1 MAEVKVGFQLASSL
15 ASKHLLDAQYIKG
28 TYMVVQTQVER
39 DALPV
44 ATQNNDGVIIGG
56 SLVYVTELNKL
67 FIYDIT
73 GDTPAWT
80 ELSLNGGSGS
90 EYLYY
95 DDETEKVYIKDEHDE
110 PVELS
115 QVLGLITRTA
125 SLETQ
130 VQTLDNKIE
139 SNITKY
145 ELLENTET
153 YTLNMVY
160 NHVYTCKN
168 AMTSFNIILPKEMKT
183 QIGFLTEVIFKG
195 IINPNNVKINIVKD
209 DSSGVEEFKNL
220 IYYNYGR
227 IENSLDF
234 DVNSNNTI
242 DLIFGYDGINYCCYI
257 TQYNKDF

>member
-1 MAEVKVGFQLASSL
+1 MAEVKVGFQLGSSL
-15 ASKHLLDAQYIKG
+15 ASKHLIDAQYIKG
-28 TYMVVQTQVER
+28 SYTVVNSLEER
-39 DALPV
+39 NALPV
-44 ATQNNDGVIIGG
+44 ATVDNDGVILKG
-56 SLVYVTELNKL
+56 SLVYVISEEILY
-67 FIYDIT
+67 IY
-73 GDTPAWT
+73 
-80 ELSLNGGSGS
+80 NGS
-90 EYLYY
+90 EYEELEFGGGGSNKYLYF
-95 DDETEKVYIKDEHDE
+95 DKTTNKVYIQDENEE

-115 QVLGLITRTA
+115 EVLNLI
-125 SLETQ
+125 SEMETVKTN

-139 SNITKY
+139 SGITKY

-168 AMTSFNIILPKEMKT
+168 AMTSFNIILPKEIKT

-195 IINPNNVKINIVKD
+195 IINPNNIKINIVKD

>member
-1 MAEVKVGFQLASSL
+1 MAEVKIGFQLGSSL
-15 ASKHLLDAQYIKG
+15 ASKHLLDSQYIKG
-28 TYMVVQTQVER
+28 SYMVVQTQVER

-95 DDETEKVYIKDEHDE
+95 DDDTEKVYIKDENDE

-115 QVLGLITRTA
+115 QVLGLIARTA

-130 VQTLDNKIE
+130 VQTLEQDLDN
-139 SNITKY
+139 SITKY
-145 ELLENTET
+145 QTLEDVGNAS
-153 YTLNMVY
+153 LDVKHN
-160 NHVYTCKN
+160 NVYTFKN
-168 AMTSFNIILPKEMKT
+168 VINNLSLYFPNEIK
-183 QIGFLTEVIFKG
+183 QGFMTEVIFKG
-195 IINPNNVKINIVKD
+195 VLDPNNITLFKIKAEATEETNRV
-209 DSSGVEEFKNL
+209 VEALQGL
-220 IYYNYGR
+220 IYYA
-227 IENSLDF
+227 
-234 DVNSNNTI
+234 
-242 DLIFGYDGINYCCYI
+242 
-257 TQYNKDF
+257 